1 MGVYLGNVGRIEIAR
16 ESIEGFKESIVNPS
30 DVNATSNRF
39 SFDFEEGLIITG
51 DLVELTTTDGTDL
64 DFVDATG
71 WANSTVQSSGNWYV
85 FVDELGG
92 IKLYSNFDDSLDG
105 EATGQI
111 PLNAIA
117 RDIPITVSIRNRDS
131 RILACVNEYEL
142 NTNRETA
149 DTTGL
154 SEEHRNRVSTIISGS
169 GRLTAEW
176 DYVKGPGEEP
186 VNYLMQLVLRTEIGS
201 AFKAKLYIKS
211 PDTSAV
217 GGNFNTNQI
226 NDSLWWEFDAIV
238 TDSATQFDSGRIIS
252 SAINFVTTGS
262 IRLRAQTQVSDR
274 LLQEDGTSR
283 IALEQSNTSFILLEQ
298 YD

>member
-1 MGVYLGNVGRIEIAR
+1 
-16 ESIEGFKESIVNPS
+16 
-30 DVNATSNRF
+30 
-39 SFDFEEGLIITG
+39 
-51 DLVELTTTDGTDL
+51 
-64 DFVDATG
+64 
-71 WANSTVQSSGNWYV
+71 
-85 FVDELGG
+85 
-92 IKLYSNFDDSLDG
+92 
-105 EATGQI
+105 
-111 PLNAIA
+111 
-117 RDIPITVSIRNRDS
+117 
-131 RILACVNEYEL
+131 
-142 NTNRETA
+142 
-149 DTTGL
+149 
-154 SEEHRNRVSTIISGS
+154 
-169 GRLTAEW
+169 
-176 DYVKGPGEEP
+176 
-186 VNYLMQLVLRTEIGS
+186 MQLVLRTEIGS

-226 NDSLWWEFDAIV
+226 NDALWWEFDAIV